1 MKSMIAFGLVIV
13 LLISG
18 GSVSIGEEEQEMG
31 ILNRIEEFLE
41 NAAYHSFLKHH
52 GLLTED
58 KEALE
63 YAEAFLNAAE
73 NEDIDAMRSLFAANA
88 IEEIGEDQI
97 NEMLNAFVAYF
108 EGGNVQIDCPIGPNV
123 WSKQSDGK
131 QFKEL
136 KGPLEIVTDHNEYR
150 LAIRCIAYDDW
161 ETDNIGIW
169 SISIIEKS
177 KDTDL
182 EHEYR
187 GDLKYQTGIFFDVPR
202 PER

>member
-1 MKSMIAFGLVIV
+1 MKGMIAFGLVIV

-31 ILNRIEEFLE
+31 ILDRIEEFLE

-73 NEDIDAMRSLFAANA
+73 NEDIDAMRNLFAANA

-97 NEMLNAFVAYF
+97 NEMLNAFVTYF
-108 EGGNVQIDCPIGPNV
+108 EGGNIEFGELGGPYSAGHLSNGKY
-123 WSKQSDGK
+123 SKEVRDSFD
-131 QFKEL
+131 
-136 KGPLEIVTDHNEYR
+136 ITTDANEYR
-150 LAIRCIAYDDW
+150 MVVKCIARDDW
-161 ETDNIGIW
+161 EADNIGIW
-169 SISIIEKS
+169 SISIIVRS
-177 KDTDL
+177 KDVNP
-182 EHEYR
+182 EYTYW
-187 GDLKYQTGIFFDVPR
+187 GDAKYQTGIFFDVPR